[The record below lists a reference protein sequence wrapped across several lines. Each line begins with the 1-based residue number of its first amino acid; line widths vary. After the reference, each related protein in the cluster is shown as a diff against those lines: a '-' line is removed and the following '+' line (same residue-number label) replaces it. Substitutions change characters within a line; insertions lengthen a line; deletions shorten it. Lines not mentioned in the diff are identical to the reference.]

1 MSLSQPVIRRY
12 LLLLW
17 IASTLMVI
25 WLSLIPGIE
34 LPCNFL
40 NADKF
45 YHMLAYLWL
54 SALPFFAFSR
64 PGGALTGALSMI
76 FLGIGLEFVQ
86 AHVPGRSFSVPDMAA
101 NCLGVMLGI
110 WLARYA
116 RRNQLRFPF
125 RARAK

>member
-1 MSLSQPVIRRY
+1 
-12 LLLLW
+12 
-17 IASTLMVI
+17 MVI

-64 PGGALTGALSMI
+64 PGSALTGALSMI